1 MQPISFDALSL
12 FGELNMRANLNFS
25 RLETEKY
32 WPETIFSMDELAW
45 PADWEGRTI
54 LALSMLA
61 QATHRTP
68 AYLDAIIDQ
77 VVIEL
82 LSAYNKIFSID
93 GTMSWMEGFG
103 VPGFLLYPTIALEII
118 LPLFVI
124 IGYQARISAGLLAIF
139 CIATAFLFHYDFVD
153 QMQTIA
159 FLKNLGLAGGFLF
172 IVANG
177 TKDWSVDREKK
188 YVRL

>member
-1 MQPISFDALSL
+1 MSNLIDFIGRLFISAL
-12 FGELNMRANLNFS
+12 F
-25 RLETEKY
+25 
-32 WPETIFSMDELAW
+32 
-45 PADWEGRTI
+45 
-54 LALSMLA
+54 
-61 QATHRTP
+61 
-68 AYLDAIIDQ
+68 
-77 VVIEL
+77 L

-103 VPGFLLYPTIALEII
+103 IPGFLLYPTIALEII

-124 IGYQARISAGLLAIF
+124 FGYNARLSAGLLSIF
-139 CIATAFLFHYDFVD
+139 CIVTAFIFHFDFLD

-159 FLKNLGLAGGFLF
+159 FLKNIGLAGGFLF

-177 TKDWSVDREKK
+177 TRDWAIDRKRK

>member
-1 MQPISFDALSL
+1 M
-12 FGELNMRANLNFS
+12 ANLIDFLG
-25 RLETEKY
+25 RLL
-32 WPETIFSMDELAW
+32 IS
-45 PADWEGRTI
+45 
-54 LALSMLA
+54 ALF
-61 QATHRTP
+61 
-68 AYLDAIIDQ
+68 
-77 VVIEL
+77 L
-82 LSAYNKIFSID
+82 LSAYNKILSID

-139 CIATAFLFHYDFVD
+139 CITTAFLFHYDFVD

>member
-1 MQPISFDALSL
+1 M
-12 FGELNMRANLNFS
+12 ANLIDLIG
-25 RLETEKY
+25 RLL
-32 WPETIFSMDELAW
+32 IS
-45 PADWEGRTI
+45 
-54 LALSMLA
+54 ALFL
-61 QATHRTP
+61 
-68 AYLDAIIDQ
+68 I
-77 VVIEL
+77 
-82 LSAYNKIFSID
+82 SAYDKILSID

-124 IGYQARISAGLLAIF
+124 IGYQARVSAGLLAIF
-139 CIATAFLFHYDFVD
+139 CLTTAFLFHFDFID

>member
-1 MQPISFDALSL
+1 MSNLIDLIGRLLISVL
-12 FGELNMRANLNFS
+12 FLISGYD
-25 RLETEKY
+25 K
-32 WPETIFSMDELAW
+32 
-45 PADWEGRTI
+45 
-54 LALSMLA
+54 ML
-61 QATHRTP
+61 
-68 AYLDAIIDQ
+68 
-77 VVIEL
+77 
-82 LSAYNKIFSID
+82 SID

-103 VPGFLLYPTIALEII
+103 IPGFLLYPTIALEII

-139 CIATAFLFHYDFVD
+139 CIATAFLFHFDFVD

-177 TKDWSVDREKK
+177 TREWSVDREKK

>member
-1 MQPISFDALSL
+1 MANVFDLTGRILISTL
-12 FGELNMRANLNFS
+12 F
-25 RLETEKY
+25 
-32 WPETIFSMDELAW
+32 
-45 PADWEGRTI
+45 
-54 LALSMLA
+54 
-61 QATHRTP
+61 
-68 AYLDAIIDQ
+68 II
-77 VVIEL
+77 
-82 LSAYNKIFSID
+82 SAYNKVISID

-103 VPGFLLYPTIALEII
+103 VPGFLLYPTIAVEII

-124 IGYQARISAGLLAIF
+124 VGYKARVSAGLLAIF
-139 CIATAFLFHYDFVD
+139 CIATAFLFHFDFVD